1 MQNGS
6 ADHTKGDRSFIGFYT
21 DPELKEQATR
31 QAEAEGVSLSEWM
44 RRRLREVGEDRQER
58 LAAA

>member
-1 MQNGS
+1 MNDGS
-6 ADHTKGDRSFIGFYT
+6 EATHTEDRSFIGFYT

-44 RRRLREVGEDRQER
+44 RRRLREVGEDRR
-58 LAAA
+58 DVAAA